1 MINNIITRWLFS
13 IIYKRWLWSS
23 YSKTYSEVIKVKGW
37 RTALIERGGYERLT
51 ITPIFW
57 GLK

>member
-1 MINNIITRWLFS
+1 MINNFITRWLFS
-13 IIYKRWLWSS
+13 IIYRKWLWSS
-23 YSKTYSEVIKVKGW
+23 YSKTYSKVIRVKGW
-37 RTALIERGGYERLT
+37 RTALIERDGYERST